1 MDIIRTAQQ
10 RGLPVSAEATPHHLD
25 LTDADVQPDS
35 ADAKM
40 APPLR
45 SAKDR
50 EALLQAV
57 AEGVIS
63 CLATDHAPHT
73 AEAKARGLLLAPF
86 GIVGLE
92 TAIGITYPLL
102 VRSGRMSLIEW
113 IRRWTT
119 GPARILGIPHPSLSV
134 GAPANLV
141 FLDLEKE
148 WTIRPANFLSRS
160 RNTPWDGRRCV
171 GRAVGTL
178 LNGRWTW
185 RE

>member
-1 MDIIRTAQQ
+1 
-10 RGLPVSAEATPHHLD
+10 
-25 LTDADVQPDS
+25 
-35 ADAKM
+35 
-40 APPLR
+40 
-45 SAKDR
+45 
-50 EALLQAV
+50 
-57 AEGVIS
+57 
-63 CLATDHAPHT
+63 
-73 AEAKARGLLLAPF
+73 
-86 GIVGLE
+86 
-92 TAIGITYPLL
+92 
-102 VRSGRMSLIEW
+102 
-113 IRRWTT
+113 
-119 GPARILGIPHPSLSV
+119 V